1 MSLPFEK
8 SSIYTTY
15 LTFREEAARKR
26 VKTLQKQLQEVRRD
40 KEIQIQVRNL
50 DINYL

>member
-1 MSLPFEK
+1 M
-8 SSIYTTY
+8 YTIY

-50 DINYL
+50 YISNLIAYYIL